1 MPLTC
6 TSPFKNLFG
15 ALPQTPQ
22 GKSFPLTLILQN
34 HIHGSAVSDT
44 ETVFRGR
51 GSAPRSCWFCFRFCP
66 HILGTEGAFFYGRG
80 EEKGSAYIKY
90 GGTGTGAHRRRN
102 GGAFLRCGL
111 LLLKGAG
118 MHIGKLD
125 LEAGD
130 VVVDGSIDSMTYSDG
145 TLAEKHSILGRLF
158 R

>member
-1 MPLTC
+1 MISLAG
-6 TSPFKNLFG
+6 FG
-15 ALPQTPQ
+15 AAPQR
-22 GKSFPLTLILQN
+22 K
-34 HIHGSAVSDT
+34 
-44 ETVFRGR
+44 EVF
-51 GSAPRSCWFCFRFCP
+51 FRFCP

-80 EEKGSAYIKY
+80 EEKGTAYIKY
-90 GGTGTGAHRRRN
+90 GGTGGVMEVLSFDEDGIMMETT
-102 GGAFLRCGL
+102 CGL

>member
-1 MPLTC
+1 M
-6 TSPFKNLFG
+6 
-15 ALPQTPQ
+15 
-22 GKSFPLTLILQN
+22 
-34 HIHGSAVSDT
+34 
-44 ETVFRGR
+44 
-51 GSAPRSCWFCFRFCP
+51 
-66 HILGTEGAFFYGRG
+66 
-80 EEKGSAYIKY
+80 KY
-90 GGTGTGAHRRRN
+90 GSDRTGEKYSGVGDYFSVASSALAEMRRQRPRDVFDED
-102 GGAFLRCGL
+102 GIMMETTCGL

>member
-1 MPLTC
+1 ML
-6 TSPFKNLFG
+6 
-15 ALPQTPQ
+15 
-22 GKSFPLTLILQN
+22 
-34 HIHGSAVSDT
+34 
-44 ETVFRGR
+44 
-51 GSAPRSCWFCFRFCP
+51 SCWIKSSLSSVLRSPLETEPGVF
-66 HILGTEGAFFYGRG
+66 GTLAQVLSFDEDGIMM
-80 EEKGSAYIKY
+80 E
-90 GGTGTGAHRRRN
+90 TP
-102 GGAFLRCGL
+102 CGL